1 MRVSWLPEAGQEID
15 REGSRSGT
23 LRLLFLLLLVG
34 NRKPVLNEVLET
46 AVWFGHGRR
55 GEVDLVLLV
64 REGRQD
70 EVAGER
76 LQVCQSDLRLR

>member
-1 MRVSWLPEAGQEID
+1 VLDSWVWLEAT
-15 REGSRSGT
+15 EGGLVAGRTGVAGG
-23 LRLLFLLLLVG
+23 RLAILH
-34 NRKPVLNEVLET
+34 P
-46 AVWFGHGRR
+46 FGHGRR